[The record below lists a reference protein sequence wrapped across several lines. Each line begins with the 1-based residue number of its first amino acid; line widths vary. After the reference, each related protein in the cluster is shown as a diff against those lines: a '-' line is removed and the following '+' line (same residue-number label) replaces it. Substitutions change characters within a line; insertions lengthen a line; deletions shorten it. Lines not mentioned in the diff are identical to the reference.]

1 MSLVRGEVN
10 PLNVLDAR
18 RLNYIPAHFARM
30 SIVTFRITEIDQWI
44 YLNLDSRYAI
54 AKTLRV
60 NPSNNRLEEIQEIG
74 IEDSKEL
81 TMLSLACPYMDKN
94 K

>member
-10 PLNVLDAR
+10 PLNALDAR
-18 RLNYIPAHFARM
+18 RLNYIPIHFAKM

-60 NPSNNRLEEIQEIG
+60 NPAINKLEEIQEIG

-81 TMLSLACPYMDKN
+81 TMLSLACPYLDKN